1 MKNDK
6 NKPGAE
12 EKSGRKDAPK
22 PIRDRLLT
30 LRAAAR
36 KRGRKRITE
45 SRAAEIRTRLV
56 EWKQIP
62 APIRISLRALAAEMG
77 TSHQLLS
84 FYLRRWDKW
93 QAKEYQRNAN
103 DICARAEAEKRT
115 MTGEEQAQV
124 VAYTRAALQSM
135 INFVVPDM
143 LTALRKEGKRGK
155 LSRQQ
160 LRLAKSLASRGY
172 VGRFERF

>member
-1 MKNDK
+1 MKNGK
-6 NKPGAE
+6 HKPGVRHESA
-12 EKSGRKDAPK
+12 RKDAPK
-22 PIRDRLLT
+22 PIGDRLLT
-30 LRAAAR
+30 VPEAAR
-36 KRGRKRITE
+36 KRGRKSFSE
-45 SRAAEIRTRLV
+45 SRATEIRTRLV

-62 APIRISLRALAAEMG
+62 EPIRISLRALAAEMG

-115 MTGEEQAQV
+115 MTREEQAQV

-135 INFVVPDM
+135 INSVVPDM
-143 LTALRKEGKRGK
+143 FTALRKEAMRG
-155 LSRQQ
+155 
-160 LRLAKSLASRGY
+160 
-172 VGRFERF
+172 